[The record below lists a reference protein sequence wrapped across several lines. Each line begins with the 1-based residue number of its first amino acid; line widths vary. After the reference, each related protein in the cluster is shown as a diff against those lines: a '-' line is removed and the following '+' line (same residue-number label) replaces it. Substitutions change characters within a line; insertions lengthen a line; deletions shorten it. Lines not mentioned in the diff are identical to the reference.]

1 MNYKSL
7 NDSELYL
14 LLSEGKSKDLA
25 FKEIYSRY
33 SKKIYFYCKKMLG
46 DDKTAEDVFQDVFVA
61 LLKTVER
68 KSELENLK
76 AYLFRIAGNL
86 SLNIIRKNKIR
97 KIEYK
102 DIFELDFYAKSDYQ
116 DNESAETAKLIN
128 SALELLSD
136 DYKEA
141 FTLQMY
147 FNMSYNEISE
157 ITEVPVS
164 TVRNRVVRAKLKL
177 RQILSPYFEVQKSE
191 R

>member
-1 MNYKSL
+1 LNYKSL

>member
-14 LLSEGKSKDLA
+14 LLSEGKHKDSA

-33 SKKIYFYCKKMLG
+33 SKKIFFYCQKMLG

-68 KSELENLK
+68 KNELENLK

-86 SLNIIRKNKIR
+86 SLNIIRKNKTR
-97 KIEYK
+97 KIDYK
-102 DIFELDFYAKSDYQ
+102 DIFELDYYAKSDYQ
-116 DNESAETAKLIN
+116 DNESAEIAKLIN

-147 FNMSYNEISE
+147 FNMSYSE
-157 ITEVPVS
+157 IAEICSVPVS

-177 RQILSPYFEVQKSE
+177 RQILSPYFEDEKSE